1 MKTTLLIAGILMSV
15 YVSGQQVAKSLVA
28 ANGESIGFY
37 QYTPVDYSPTGP
49 KYPLIIFLHGMDER
63 GNGTTELSKVT
74 INGIPKYIKAGHKM
88 RFFWDGKWQTFLVL
102 SPQLSSSYR
111 WWQNFYTEEMI
122 KYAKA
127 NLNIDTNRIS
137 LLGLS
142 LGGGGTWDFAAQSV
156 EKAKQLNAIA
166 PCCPTCQTN
175 GYCPIAEAN
184 LPLWAFHAQNDGTT
198 PANCTSTI
206 VNYIN
211 DNCRAAVKAYVT
223 IWPDGGHGVWDRAY
237 DTVYRWQN
245 PNVYEWLL
253 GQDKS
258 KPVNKRQV
266 PNTGSNFTISTSP
279 GFAYLSGARSTD
291 EDGTIERFIWK
302 QVSGPVNGTL
312 TNAVSTTGLT
322 RINGLTTAG
331 TYVFELTVVDDRADF
346 VKKTITIT
354 TINGAAPNIP
364 PVTEAGINI
373 TTGVSATSLH
383 GSDSYDPDGS
393 ALTFKWTRIGGPAV
407 YTLSSDAVANP
418 DVTNLLVGTY
428 QFQLETTD
436 DKGAKTQDLVSVYSS
451 AMALSTKLN
460 WFKGSAQSGQTR
472 LLWATSQEEDND
484 HFDIE
489 RSADGKNFTAIG
501 SVQAAGN
508 SLLQQQYS
516 FTDVQEFGAGR
527 YYRLKLVNA
536 SGKTT
541 QYSTIVRIEHNRA
554 DTRFGYFPN
563 PVQEQLTVQ
572 INDNH
577 KGLLQLRLLSMDG
590 RVVLQKQWMKK
601 EELITTVMDVKQLLP
616 GVYLVE
622 VTIGNQLREIRKIIK
637 E

>member
-1 MKTTLLIAGILMSV
+1 MAGILMSV
-15 YVSGQQVAKSLVA
+15 LVSGQQVAKGLVA
-28 ANGESIGFY
+28 TNGESIGFY
-37 QYTPVDYSPTGP
+37 QYTPVDYNPTGP

-63 GNGTTELSKVT
+63 GNGTTELPKVT

-88 RFFWDGKWQTFLVL
+88 RFFWNGKWQTFLVL
-102 SPQLSSSYR
+102 APQLSNSYR

-211 DNCRAAVKAYVT
+211 DNCRAAAKAYVT

-258 KPVNKRQV
+258 KPVNKRPV
-266 PNTGSNFTISTSP
+266 PNTGPNFTISTSP

-291 EDGTIERFIWK
+291 EDGTIQRYIWK
-302 QVSGPVNGTL
+302 QVSGPVNGAL
-312 TNAVSTTGLT
+312 TNSVSTNGLT

-354 TINGAAPNIP
+354 AINGTAPNIP
-364 PVTEAGINI
+364 
-373 TTGVSATSLH
+373 
-383 GSDSYDPDGS
+383 
-393 ALTFKWTRIGGPAV
+393 R
-407 YTLSSDAVANP
+407 
-418 DVTNLLVGTY
+418 
-428 QFQLETTD
+428 
-436 DKGAKTQDLVSVYSS
+436 
-451 AMALSTKLN
+451 
-460 WFKGSAQSGQTR
+460 
-472 LLWATSQEEDND
+472 
-484 HFDIE
+484 
-489 RSADGKNFTAIG
+489 
-501 SVQAAGN
+501 
-508 SLLQQQYS
+508 
-516 FTDVQEFGAGR
+516 
-527 YYRLKLVNA
+527 
-536 SGKTT
+536 
-541 QYSTIVRIEHNRA
+541 
-554 DTRFGYFPN
+554 
-563 PVQEQLTVQ
+563 
-572 INDNH
+572 
-577 KGLLQLRLLSMDG
+577 
-590 RVVLQKQWMKK
+590 LQKPASI
-601 EELITTVMDVKQLLP
+601 LPRAYLLP
-616 GVYLVE
+616 AYMAVIPMIP
-622 VTIGNQLREIRKIIK
+622 TARH
-637 E
+637 